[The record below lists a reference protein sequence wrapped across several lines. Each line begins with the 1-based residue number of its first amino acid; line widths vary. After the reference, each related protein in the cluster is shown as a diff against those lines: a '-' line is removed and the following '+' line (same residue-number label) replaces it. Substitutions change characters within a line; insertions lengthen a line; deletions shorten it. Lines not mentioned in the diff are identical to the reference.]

1 MSEVRGV
8 GSERIETK
16 ESQWVRKRIKS
27 LKKKQRGRESERG
40 EGRRRCEGQG
50 VESESLDEM
59 SG

>member
-27 LKKKQRGRESERG
+27 LKKKTEREGERERG
-40 EGRRRCEGQG
+40 GQEE
-50 VESESLDEM
+50 V
-59 SG
+59 

>member
-27 LKKKQRGRESERG
+27 LKKKNREGGRAR
-40 EGRRRCEGQG
+40 EGRAGGG
-50 VESESLDEM
+50 VKVR
-59 SG
+59 GWRVRV